1 MEILRTPKPN
11 NEIDYIDDI
20 QILSEP
26 KAPLMIENLD
36 YLTITVDQKLRSKM
50 KSKELKVVE
59 RDSIQILSKP
69 KQPLQTEYIDEII
82 IEGKVKPENK
92 IQMSDQI
99 EILKTPKPD
108 NKIDYIDDIQILAEQ
123 KEPLVIENQ
132 DFVSI
137 VVDQKLRSKAKSKT
151 YTIEERDAIEIFSK
165 PKDPLQTEYIDELY
179 IQGNVKPEN
188 KVQVIDQMEIL
199 RTPKPENE
207 VNYIDEIEI
216 LNEEKPANEI
226 EKIDDFNLKADTTYQ
241 KMTKLRQLGI
251 EERDSLEILSQ
262 PKEPL
267 QTEYIDELYIQGEIR
282 PENEIQV
289 IDQMDI
295 LKSPKP
301 ENEVNYIDDIQLLS
315 QPKKPLMID
324 YQDYVE
330 IQIDQRLK
338 RQRPEDFKITVR
350 DSLEILSAPREPLQ
364 TEYIDEINIQGNIRP
379 DNEIQLIDQMEILP
393 TEKRNLIVQNIDV
406 LTIVRDYDELFM
418 KPIWDMLDVQ
428 VSGGL
433 TITSIPRGNV
443 GLELQDIDNFEIIGE
458 YNQPLLEQEYIN
470 SIEIVER
477 NALAH
482 QFVNNEIEYMDDLQ
496 ISPNR
501 NEIRLL
507 AVNMPVNQYEIEEL
521 DDIEIIGKNKEEFE
535 IEQIDNI
542 SYQDKV
548 IQNKYNRTE
557 IEERTEINRREE
569 IIDRRTGRDGNV
581 NEYGNQYDSRLNRG
595 RQINQRYNQ
604 DEEGNER
611 GRGREGGYGEGY
623 EEETYEMNI
632 NKQIR
637 NRPGYESNEF
647 RKYELI
653 QEQERE
659 NWNRYNTRQHINSIY
674 VPRSSNVK
682 ESNENLMISESEYR
696 ERYIRRSNWN
706 EINRQQGI
714 VNLSVIDDK
723 NQDLNLSMDN
733 DNPNNGHDQNNNNN
747 TGNNNSNDNDNDN
760 DYNHGNNNNYNN
772 SGMRNVSNYDSD
784 ERIPFDRSR
793 GTNDFNN
800 NISGRGSEVNRRG
813 QQVSSHTSS
822 INFKSQGRGDNKI
835 SQSGNYMVKS
845 QTKKDDK
852 SNKPGFQTYS
862 MNYNITGPKREE
874 DPKFKKQIYQSQV
887 QPSRGATGMMRKKEK
902 NKKFEYLRDNNQRN
916 NFQ

>member
-1 MEILRTPKPN
+1 
-11 NEIDYIDDI
+11 
-20 QILSEP
+20 
-26 KAPLMIENLD
+26 
-36 YLTITVDQKLRSKM
+36 
-50 KSKELKVVE
+50 
-59 RDSIQILSKP
+59 
-69 KQPLQTEYIDEII
+69 
-82 IEGKVKPENK
+82 
-92 IQMSDQI
+92 
-99 EILKTPKPD
+99 
-108 NKIDYIDDIQILAEQ
+108 
-123 KEPLVIENQ
+123 
-132 DFVSI
+132 
-137 VVDQKLRSKAKSKT
+137 
-151 YTIEERDAIEIFSK
+151 
-165 PKDPLQTEYIDELY
+165 
-179 IQGNVKPEN
+179 
-188 KVQVIDQMEIL
+188 MEIL

-216 LNEEKPANEI
+216 LNVEKPANEI
-226 EKIDDFNLKADTTYQ
+226 EKIDDFNLKPDTTYQ
-241 KMTKLRQLGI
+241 RMTKLRQLGI
-251 EERDSLEILSQ
+251 EERDSLEILAQ

-282 PENEIQV
+282 PANEIQV
-289 IDQMDI
+289 IDQMEI

-301 ENEVNYIDDIQLLS
+301 ENEVNYIEDIQLLS

-324 YQDYVE
+324 NQDYLE
-330 IQIDQRLK
+330 IKIDQRLK
-338 RQRPEDFKITVR
+338 RQKPEDFRIIAR
-350 DSLEILSAPREPLQ
+350 DSVEILSAPREPLQ

-406 LTIVRDYDELFM
+406 LTIVRDYDQLFM

-521 DDIEIIGKNKEEFE
+521 DDIEIIGKSKEEFE
-535 IEQIDNI
+535 IEQIDKI

-548 IQNKYNRTE
+548 IQNKYDRTE
-557 IEERTEINRREE
+557 YEERTEIIRREE
-569 IIDRRTGRDGNV
+569 ISEGRRGRDGG
-581 NEYGNQYDSRLNRG
+581 NENEQYDSRFNRG

-604 DEEGNER
+604 NER
-611 GRGREGGYGEGY
+611 GDERRDERGDGRGDGRGNEGGYEERY
-623 EEETYEMNI
+623 EEETYEDI

-637 NRPGYESNEF
+637 NRPGYESTEF
-647 RKYELI
+647 RKYELM

-674 VPRSSNVK
+674 VPRSSNVR
-682 ESNENLMISESEYR
+682 ESNENLMISESDYR
-696 ERYIRRSNWN
+696 ERYIRQSNWN

-723 NQDLNLSMDN
+723 NQELDLSLDN
-733 DNPNNGHDQNNNNN
+733 ENHNNGHDQNNNNN
-747 TGNNNSNDNDNDN
+747 TGNNNNNDNDNDN
-760 DYNHGNNNNYNN
+760 DNNRGNNNNYNN

-800 NISGRGSEVNRRG
+800 NVSGRGSEVNRRG

-822 INFKSQGRGDNKI
+822 INYKGQGRGDNKI
-835 SQSGNYMVKS
+835 SQSGNYMIKS

-852 SNKPGFQTYS
+852 SIKPGLTYS
-862 MNYNITGPKREE
+862 MNYNIPGPNREE
-874 DPKFKKQIYQSQV
+874 DPKFKKPIYQSQI
-887 QPSRGATGMMRKKEK
+887 QPRGGATGMMKRKEK